1 MVQSSITFEFL
12 FADWETQI
20 RVEEGLVEEEAII
33 EKVLEQ
39 IEEGIDAD
47 IDEPQSVIVAG

>member
-12 FADWETQI
+12 FADWETEI
-20 RVEEGLVEEEAII
+20 RVEEGLVEKEAII

>member
-12 FADWETQI
+12 CADWETEI

-33 EKVLEQ
+33 EKVFEQ

-47 IDEPQSVIVAG
+47 IDEPQSVIVPG

>member
-12 FADWETQI
+12 FADWETEI
-20 RVEEGLVEEEAII
+20 RVEEGLGEKEAII